1 MTTIKMM
8 KNNCRLYSVIFI
20 LFLLPLHIFAQID
33 NEVKDQN
40 IETSELDSVS
50 ASTIFEDSTAL
61 PWPLN
66 KQEQLQALLNNKTF
80 KTSQVGMMVERS
92 NFP

>member
-1 MTTIKMM
+1 MM

-40 IETSELDSVS
+40 IETSELDSV
-50 ASTIFEDSTAL
+50 IGIYLFEDSTAL

-66 KQEQLQALLNNKTF
+66 KQEQLQALLNNKD
-80 KTSQVGMMVERS
+80 V
-92 NFP
+92 